1 MEKEKSGSVKTIIF
15 GVVVVLVLYILY
27 VFICSLLHDD
37 SERAIKKFMEK
48 YCESIKE
55 FELDKMS
62 KYIVGESDYWVN
74 LNENVLDTFLD
85 TFKDG
90 VSKVEYTIE
99 DIKVDEDQEIFSW
112 AYVTVRFHFLDYSQV
127 MSDSLE
133 RFEYEI
139 YDMPSDSS
147 DEEVYHRLYEIF
159 VEEQETADEIWSDIA
174 IDFSLL
180 KNRNK
185 HNPKWIINNI
195 PEDISIIITCNTEAS
210 FEKYSEA
217 SN

>member
-1 MEKEKSGSVKTIIF
+1 MEKEKSGNVKTIIF
-15 GVVVVLVLYILY
+15 GFIVVLVSYILY
-27 VFICSLLHDD
+27 VFICSLSYDD
-37 SERAIKKFMEK
+37 SEKAIKKLMER

-62 KYIVGESDYWVN
+62 KYIMVESDYWVN
-74 LNENVLDTFLD
+74 LDENVLDTFLD

-147 DEEVYHRLYEIF
+147 DEEICRRLYEIF
-159 VEEQETADEIWSDIA
+159 VEEQEAADEIWSDIA
-174 IDFSLL
+174 IDFLLL

-185 HNPKWIINNI
+185 HNPKWIINDI
-195 PEDISIIITCNTEAS
+195 PEDISIILTCNTESS